1 VAEEKRVLV
10 ETLAA
15 GIVHVTIHFGF
26 AEKPDVLAALEAHA
40 HEVRFVASEASF
52 FLGREVPVPSL
63 RPELPAWQERLY
75 AFMTRNAVSAPDY
88 FLIPPLQVVELGT
101 KVEL

>member
-1 VAEEKRVLV
+1 
-10 ETLAA
+10 
-15 GIVHVTIHFGF
+15 
-26 AEKPDVLAALEAHA
+26 VLAALEAHA
-40 HEVRFVASEASF
+40 HEVGFVASDASF

-63 RPELPAWQERLY
+63 RPELPVWQEVWQEHLY
-75 AFMTRNAVSAPDY
+75 ALMTRNAVSTPDY